1 MFDSIDSQEK
11 IVLAKMAKLMTKYS
25 HRIIKE
31 NGDGKNLLECSGLSV
46 FIDKYEEY
54 LTPHSF
60 NGHWKN
66 EHPKFKPGFAINEI
80 CAEIQGNKKALG
92 MFFNEFISRIEKIDD
107 DDIEKMQNYLE
118 VLGYKLEF
126 DDDWR
131 GHYNYSLSPYTEG
144 ALEREK
150 DVSYLVNMLQK
161 YNSELI
167 TYYTEAIST
176 YGNSEYQGCI
186 SNCRTLFEKIFKYED
201 NDGNYQKGILKITK
215 EEVSSNPP
223 RLSINGIFNYWL
235 NNQKGFNRYR
245 LFITLYSLMSAL
257 GPHGEEIP
265 SKSDALMCLRIT
277 EDILIWYFQTKE
289 N

>member
-1 MFDSIDSQEK
+1 MFDLIDSQEK
-11 IVLAKMAKLMTKYS
+11 IVLAKMAKLMAKYS
-25 HRIIKE
+25 YKIIKE

-46 FIDKYEEY
+46 FVDKYDEY

-66 EHPKFKPGFAINEI
+66 EHPKFNPALAINEI
-80 CAEIQGNKKALG
+80 CSEIQGNKKALG
-92 MFFNEFISRIEKIDD
+92 MFLNEFISRIKKIDD
-107 DDIEKMQNYLE
+107 DDIEIMQNYLE

-126 DDDWR
+126 DDDWS
-131 GHYNYSLSPYTEG
+131 GHFNYSLSPYTEG
-144 ALEREK
+144 ALEREE

-161 YNSELI
+161 HNSELI
-167 TYYTEAIST
+167 TYYMEAIST

-186 SNCRTLFEKIFKYED
+186 SNCRTLFEKIFKSED
-201 NDGNYQKGILKITK
+201 NDGTYQKGILNITK

-223 RLSINGIFNYWL
+223 KLSTNGIFNYWL
-235 NNQKGFNRYR
+235 SNQKGFNRYR
-245 LFITLYSLMSAL
+245 LFTTLYSLMSAL

-277 EDILIWYFQTKE
+277 EDVLIWYFHTKE